1 MLLRTLVCIAIALS
15 LAGHAATAETLQA
28 RCKVAKTIDMGAS
41 PQKVETTSD
50 YVRSRPDFDWV
61 FVYDLDL
68 GRLCQVANEGI
79 CALTSE
85 DVKADETGKLAGST
99 AAFSSGERGNL
110 ILSPQRGSWIF
121 QTGLKQTVGGA
132 GACALAPATP
142 QQVALLFRDPA
153 RDIDVLCAGRLNVEA
168 AILEASGNDMTG
180 GEIYRAEKLSQ
191 AQNIAMFAY
200 SLINRTLNRGYDLYT
215 AMAAAL
221 AEANAYARRP
231 DAERQAGMSECEA
244 RLQELNP

>member
-1 MLLRTLVCIAIALS
+1 MLLRTLACIAIAQS

-28 RCKVAKTIDMGAS
+28 RCKVAKTTDMSVS

-79 CALTSE
+79 CALISE
-85 DVKADETGKLAGST
+85 DVKADDAGKLTGST

-110 ILSPQRGSWIF
+110 ILSPQRGNWVF
-121 QTGLKQTVGGA
+121 QTGLKQTMGGA
-132 GACALAPATP
+132 GDCSLSPATP

-153 RDIDVLCAGRLNVEA
+153 RDIDLLCAGRLSVEA
-168 AILEASGNDMTG
+168 QILQSLGNDQTG
-180 GEIYRAEKLSQ
+180 GEMYRAEKLSQ
-191 AQNIAMFAY
+191 AQNIMAVAV
-200 SLINRTLNRGYDLYT
+200 SLLDRTGNRGYGRDESVL
-215 AMAAAL
+215 AAQM
-221 AEANAYARRP
+221 ESEAYARRSE
-231 DAERQAGMSECEA
+231 AERRNGFLECEA
-244 RLQELNP
+244 RLQELNR